1 MIVNIQK
8 LKGKIVEHNKTQEMI
23 ADLISMDRSTFYRK
37 MKADGETF
45 SIKDA
50 YEIAKAVPLSPQEA
64 IEIFFASIVS

>member
-1 MIVNIQK
+1 MMVNVQK

-45 SIKDA
+45 SIKDV
-50 YEIAKAVPLSPQEA
+50 YEITKAIPLSSQEA
-64 IEIFFASIVS
+64 IEIFFAGIVA